1 MIDPPTL
8 AANLLANF
16 RTIRLPPSKPDGRG
30 TGDCSGQV
38 IQSPPDWMTIAKAR
52 RADDR
57 AAEACRDRIRRAL
70 VEHGHHQFLHYLE
83 PDPAG
88 GWRLH
93 LFVAD
98 DHALLLVDEFTDA
111 RIVAGAPASFDPEE
125 FVMQRLGR
133 LVWPDSDSE

>member
-8 AANLLANF
+8 AAILLANF
-16 RTIRLPPSKPDGRG
+16 RTIQLPPSEPHSKAA
-30 TGDCSGQV
+30 GDRSGQAA
-38 IQSPPDWMTIAKAR
+38 QSPPDWMTIAKAR

-70 VEHGHHQFLHYLE
+70 VEHGHHQFLQYLE

-111 RIVAGAPASFDPEE
+111 RIVAGAPASFGPEE
-125 FVMQRLGR
+125 FVMQRLRR
-133 LVWPDSDSE
+133 LVGLDSDFE